1 MKGYIIKFA
10 TESKGLHLART
21 SQECSQN
28 DAPKNGSLERLF
40 ICSKTQVLTV
50 APESSSFPQTSRL
63 LFAPGQAGSQL
74 DRWSWEGSR
83 KGPTAGATGGKRQNW
98 LYQLQLKSEMRG
110 CDNGGQGIFHKDGI
124 HENSWKR
131 QIFLPRLSK

>member
-28 DAPKNGSLERLF
+28 DVPKNGSLERLF

-83 KGPTAGATGGKRQNW
+83 KGPTAGATGGKLTETKLVIPVAAEIRDEG
-98 LYQLQLKSEMRG
+98 L
-110 CDNGGQGIFHKDGI
+110 
-124 HENSWKR
+124 
-131 QIFLPRLSK
+131 